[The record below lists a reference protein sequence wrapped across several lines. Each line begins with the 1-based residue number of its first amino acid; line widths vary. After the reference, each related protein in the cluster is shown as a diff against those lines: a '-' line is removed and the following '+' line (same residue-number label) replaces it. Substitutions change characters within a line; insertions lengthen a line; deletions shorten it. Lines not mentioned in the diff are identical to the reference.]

1 MKFQGHISHSLTFKK
16 GMPQGGILSPTLFNL
31 LIDKLVNL
39 HFRNN
44 TTLFSYAD
52 DLQLIA
58 TGLHQLHTQYA
69 LDLINQ
75 ACNSLGLKINPIKI
89 STLNTG
95 PSRPYDLLSIQGQ
108 NIAWVHNA
116 KCLGHIFTERYHQK
130 ELAYLKKKR
139 TQSRLFAKRKLFS
152 TKIGAGY
159 KILHT
164 FYIQAMRSIIYFT
177 ATVTDILFTRPIFQ
191 S

>member
-1 MKFQGHISHSLTFKK
+1 
-16 GMPQGGILSPTLFNL
+16 MPQGGILSPTLFNL

-130 ELAYLKKKR
+130 ELAYLKKNEPNQDYLLR
-139 TQSRLFAKRKLFS
+139 GNYSPRRSEQG
-152 TKIGAGY
+152 TKSY
-159 KILHT
+159 T
-164 FYIQAMRSIIYFT
+164 PFT
-177 ATVTDILFTRPIFQ
+177 SKQ
-191 S
+191 